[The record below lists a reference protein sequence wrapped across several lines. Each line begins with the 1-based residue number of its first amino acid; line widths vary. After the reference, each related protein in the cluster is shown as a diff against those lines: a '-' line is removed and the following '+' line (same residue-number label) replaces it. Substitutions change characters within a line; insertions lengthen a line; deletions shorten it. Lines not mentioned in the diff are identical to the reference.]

1 MCAGEAGSSGKQTAV
16 NKHRCEWVP
25 ENDTL
30 YVAYHDREWGVPVYD
45 DRRLFEFLVLE
56 SFQAGLSWRTV
67 LYKRESF
74 REAFDRFDVG
84 KIARYDDRKIQQ
96 LLQNRGIIR
105 NRQKI
110 LACVNNAQV
119 FLKVQEQYGSFSE
132 FIWRFTDGEPI
143 INKWKSVS
151 EIPARTELSDLIS
164 REMKKLGFKFV
175 GSTIVYAH
183 MQATGMVN
191 DHVVH
196 CFRHG
201 EINS

>member
-1 MCAGEAGSSGKQTAV
+1 V